1 MGIGGMVNIIQR
13 RQASGKRLPAS
24 GKGRP
29 ASGIRHRASG
39 KGRPASGVRRAASG
53 KRRSDRNK

>member
-29 ASGIRHRASG
+29 ACGIRKTAFG
-39 KGRPASGVRRAASG
+39 
-53 KRRSDRNK
+53 